1 MSIIFFLL
9 GLIIGSFL
17 NVVVYRLNA
26 METLLGRSHCP
37 HCRKKIR
44 WYDNVPILSFILL
57 AAKCRDCGQKISWKY
72 PIYEF
77 LTGVIFMFIGNYFFS
92 ISFPITWITTAYYLI
107 VFSLL
112 LVIFAYDVEYMEIPM
127 IILWLG
133 VGISIIYLL
142 GIDWQRFA
150 IVENYFDLRLVS
162 GLMGGAMAFLFFYIL
177 AAYSK
182 EKWMGMGDAYLGL
195 LIGLIVGWPH
205 VISAL
210 MLSFTVGALVS
221 VILLSFQKKTMK
233 SQVPFAPFM
242 VIGTLLVVI
251 IPEIFPQFAYLLFY
265 FD

>member
-112 LVIFAYDVEYMEIPM
+112 LVIFAYDVDFMA
-127 IILWLG
+127 WCWHFN
-133 VGISIIYLL
+133 YLSS
-142 GIDWQRFA
+142 W
-150 IVENYFDLRLVS
+150 
-162 GLMGGAMAFLFFYIL
+162 
-177 AAYSK
+177 
-182 EKWMGMGDAYLGL
+182 
-195 LIGLIVGWPH
+195 H
-205 VISAL
+205 
-210 MLSFTVGALVS
+210 
-221 VILLSFQKKTMK
+221 
-233 SQVPFAPFM
+233 
-242 VIGTLLVVI
+242 
-251 IPEIFPQFAYLLFY
+251 
-265 FD
+265 